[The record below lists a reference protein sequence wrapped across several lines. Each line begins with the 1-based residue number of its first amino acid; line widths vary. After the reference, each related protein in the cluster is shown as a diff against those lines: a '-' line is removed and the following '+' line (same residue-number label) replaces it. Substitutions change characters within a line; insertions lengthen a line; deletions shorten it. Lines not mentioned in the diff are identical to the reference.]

1 MNNMLKEEDYNKIK
15 NNPTLLYILTCAYR
29 GRYLVAVS
37 VYNAKILKDIY
48 ERTFPNKPKPSTNC
62 GKCVF
67 DFCYELG
74 EAYFNYSEKPLMPTL
89 DEMKAEV
96 LMRENQ
102 PEPTSEEIEE
112 VKAEEEISE
121 SMSETI
127 IGDSVMDNLN
137 KSARKNKAGKK
148 SKK

>member
-1 MNNMLKEEDYNKIK
+1 MKKEDHDKIK
-15 NNPTLLYILTCAYR
+15 NNQTLLYILTCAYK
-29 GRYLVAVS
+29 GHYLVGVS
-37 VYNAKILKDIY
+37 NYNAQVLKEIY
-48 ERTFPNKPKPSTNC
+48 ERTFPNKPKPATNC

-74 EAYFNYSEKPLMPTL
+74 EVYFNYTEQPLMPTVEEL
-89 DEMKAEV
+89 KAEV

-112 VKAEEEISE
+112 VYEKVKAPEDEE
-121 SMSETI
+121 I

-137 KSARKNKAGKK
+137 KPARKTKAGKK
-148 SKK
+148 SK

>member
-1 MNNMLKEEDYNKIK
+1 MNNMLKEDYNKIK
-15 NNPTLLYILTCAYR
+15 NNPTLVYILTCAYK

-37 VYNAKILKDIY
+37 NYNAQVLKEIY
-48 ERTFPNKPKPSTNC
+48 ERTFPNRPKPATNC

-74 EAYFNYSEKPLMPTL
+74 ENYFNYSEKPLMPTL

-112 VKAEEEISE
+112 VKAEEEV
-121 SMSETI
+121 

-137 KSARKNKAGKK
+137 KPARKNKAGKK

>member
-1 MNNMLKEEDYNKIK
+1 MAGYANKPINMLKEDYNKIK
-15 NNPTLLYILTCAYR
+15 NNPTLLYILTCAYK
-29 GRYLVAVS
+29 GRYLVGVS
-37 VYNAKILKDIY
+37 NYNAQVLKEIY
-48 ERTFPNKPKPSTNC
+48 ERTFPQKPKPSSNC
-62 GKCVF
+62 GQCIY

-74 EAYFNYSEKPLMPTL
+74 EAYFNYSEKPQMPTL

-112 VKAEEEISE
+112 VKAEEEV
-121 SMSETI
+121 

-137 KSARKNKAGKK
+137 KPARKNKAGKK

>member
-1 MNNMLKEEDYNKIK
+1 MLKEDYNKIK
-15 NNPTLLYILTCAYR
+15 NNQTLLYILTCAYR

-37 VYNAKILKDIY
+37 NYNAQILKDIY
-48 ERTFPNKPKPSTNC
+48 ERTFPQKPKPATNC
-62 GKCVF
+62 GQCVY

-74 EAYFNYSEKPLMPTL
+74 EAYFNYHEQPLMPTL
-89 DEMKAEV
+89 DEMKAEI

-112 VKAEEEISE
+112 VYEKVKAPEDEEI
-121 SMSETI
+121 
-127 IGDSVMDNLN
+127 IGESVMDNLN
-137 KSARKNKAGKK
+137 KPARKTKAGKK

>member
-1 MNNMLKEEDYNKIK
+1 MNKEDYSKIK
-15 NNPTLLYILTCAYR
+15 NNPTLLYILTCAYK

-37 VYNAKILKDIY
+37 NYNAQVLKEIY
-48 ERTFPNKPKPSTNC
+48 ERTFPQKPKPSSNC
-62 GKCVF
+62 GQCVY

-102 PEPTSEEIEE
+102 PEEPEPEVSEEEMKE
-112 VKAEEEISE
+112 VYDSVKADDDIDLTE
-121 SMSETI
+121 
-127 IGDSVMDNLN
+127 N
-137 KSARKNKAGKK
+137 KGSKKKAGKK

>member
-1 MNNMLKEEDYNKIK
+1 MNKENYNKIK
-15 NNPTLLYILTCAYR
+15 NNPTLLYILTCAYK
-29 GRYLVAVS
+29 GRYLVGVS
-37 VYNAKILKDIY
+37 VYNQGILKDIY
-48 ERTFPNKPKPSTNC
+48 ERTFPNKPKPATNC
-62 GKCVF
+62 GQCVY
-67 DFCYELG
+67 DMSYELG
-74 EAYFNYSEKPLMPTL
+74 EAYFNYSEKPQMPTL

-112 VKAEEEISE
+112 VKAEEEV
-121 SMSETI
+121 

-137 KSARKNKAGKK
+137 KPARKNKAGKK

>member
-1 MNNMLKEEDYNKIK
+1 MKQEDYSKIK

-37 VYNAKILKDIY
+37 NYNAQVLKEIY
-48 ERTFPNKPKPSTNC
+48 ERTFPQKPKPSSNC
-62 GKCVF
+62 GQCVY

-102 PEPTSEEIEE
+102 PEEPEPEVSEEEMKE
-112 VKAEEEISE
+112 VYDSVKADDDIDLTE
-121 SMSETI
+121 
-127 IGDSVMDNLN
+127 N
-137 KSARKNKAGKK
+137 KGSKKKAGKK

>member
-1 MNNMLKEEDYNKIK
+1 MNKEDYSKIK
-15 NNPTLLYILTCAYR
+15 TNPTLLYILTCAYR
-29 GRYLVAVS
+29 GGYLVAVS
-37 VYNAKILKDIY
+37 NYNAKILKEIY
-48 ERTFPNKPKPSTNC
+48 QRTFPNKPKVSTNC
-62 GKCVF
+62 GQCVY

-102 PEPTSEEIEE
+102 PEEPEPEVSEEEMKE
-112 VKAEEEISE
+112 VYDSVKADDDEIDLTE
-121 SMSETI
+121 
-127 IGDSVMDNLN
+127 N
-137 KSARKNKAGKK
+137 KGSKKKAGKK

>member
-1 MNNMLKEEDYNKIK
+1 MNKEDYNKIK
-15 NNPTLLYILTCAYR
+15 NNPTLLYILTCAYK
-29 GRYLVAVS
+29 GRYLVGVS
-37 VYNAKILKDIY
+37 TNNAQVLKEIY
-48 ERTFPNKPKPSTNC
+48 ERTFPNRPRPATNC
-62 GKCVF
+62 GQCVY
-67 DFCYELG
+67 DMCYELG
-74 EAYFNYSEKPLMPTL
+74 EAYFNYTEQHLMPTL

-112 VKAEEEISE
+112 VYEKVKAPEDEE
-121 SMSETI
+121 I

-137 KSARKNKAGKK
+137 KPARKTKAGKK

>member
-1 MNNMLKEEDYNKIK
+1 MNKENYNKIK
-15 NNPTLLYILTCAYR
+15 NNPTLLYILTCAYK
-29 GRYLVAVS
+29 GRYLVGVS
-37 VYNAKILKDIY
+37 TSNAQILKEIY
-48 ERTFPNKPKPSTNC
+48 INTYPGKPKPATNC
-62 GKCVF
+62 GQCVY
-67 DFCYELG
+67 DMCYELG

-112 VKAEEEISE
+112 VKDEEEV
-121 SMSETI
+121 
-127 IGDSVMDNLN
+127 IGESVMDNLN
-137 KSARKNKAGKK
+137 KPARKNKAGKK

>member
-1 MNNMLKEEDYNKIK
+1 MLKEDYNKIK

-37 VYNAKILKDIY
+37 NNNAQVLKDIY
-48 ERTFPNKPKPSTNC
+48 ERTFPQKPKPSSNC
-62 GKCVF
+62 GQCIY

-74 EAYFNYSEKPLMPTL
+74 EAYFNYSEQPLMPTL

-102 PEPTSEEIEE
+102 PEEPEPEVSEEEMKE
-112 VKAEEEISE
+112 VYDAVKADDDEIDLTE
-121 SMSETI
+121 
-127 IGDSVMDNLN
+127 N
-137 KSARKNKAGKK
+137 KGSKKKAGKK

>member
-1 MNNMLKEEDYNKIK
+1 MKKEDHDKIK
-15 NNPTLLYILTCAYR
+15 NNQTLLYILTCAYR
-29 GRYLVAVS
+29 GHYLVAVS
-37 VYNAKILKDIY
+37 NYNAQVLKEIY
-48 ERTFPNKPKPSTNC
+48 ERTFPNKPKPATNC
-62 GKCVF
+62 GKCVY

-74 EAYFNYSEKPLMPTL
+74 EAYFNYTEQPLMPTVEEL
-89 DEMKAEV
+89 KAEV

-112 VKAEEEISE
+112 VYEKVKAPEDEE
-121 SMSETI
+121 I

-137 KSARKNKAGKK
+137 KPARKTKAGKK